1 MSERTAPHAY
11 YTDSIEQM
19 VRGQAPASSNAQIYR
34 TGSVASNTNSVD
46 HHNLTR
52 LSFEMWVS
60 LPNQMDQALHNYTR
74 LQSGNS
80 TSGPKCLEDV
90 RNWRTMFP
98 SLRPIVET
106 WPTSEPCDIVML
118 EAGFCLMEDFPPKF
132 SKLGIS
138 LELDFLHPS
147 SNNSASLA
155 GLTDWSCTTHMYQHG
170 RLIKEVT
177 HDDCHVAG
185 LGRVKPFFESKWW
198 ASTFTQLTEKR
209 KIAEDSKSDATLELA
224 NEASR
229 NFFRG
234 LTVMQEISA
243 RTKKGGVSK
252 GIWTDAA
259 PRPKRM
265 AILLWR
271 FSQTTADYVG
281 TTMWQK
287 LIPPPDRLSTNSP
300 TPLMELGLPPLSMDS
315 LMDSNHD
322 MNLFDANTNFFSV
335 PDTHDY
341 NMFDQTMGDELCQD
355 GFMSANTDQFASFD
369 TLHGSFDMFTA
380 HTNLNNDANYGF
392 DMHAHD
398 LHHLDGNATQNT
410 SANMFELPH
419 VKEQEPSG
427 HHLQVPDQ
435 HHSFDSTKDE
445 PGNTQPLANFDM
457 NTHKLLQAQLG
468 TDGIQTLSQPR
479 PQSQE
484 QRHTV
489 DHEDEQ
495 LRAALLAASAMS
507 DLGTQQSSFS
517 QPAVHLEHGPHT
529 AASPRL
535 EALPNSQPPH
545 VPALNT
551 FTSPRSHLTSIRP
564 PLQTH
569 HSFAG
574 TTHHQPVPSH
584 PHNRT
589 SSRTLFSNLEAFAA
603 NNTHDLS
610 VSFPDTL
617 DFNPDP
623 HDHLPNELIG
633 DDISR
638 PHSQPVLLASAAAGI
653 KLEEMSWDLIGEI
666 GGRSG
671 DA

>member
-209 KIAEDSKSDATLELA
+209 KIAEDSKSDGTLELA

-322 MNLFDANTNFFSV
+322 MNLFDANTNFFPCLIPTTTTCSTRPWV
-335 PDTHDY
+335 TNCVKMVSCPPTQINSRASTLYMAHSTCL
-341 NMFDQTMGDELCQD
+341 QPTPISTTMR
-355 GFMSANTDQFASFD
+355 T
-369 TLHGSFDMFTA
+369 T
-380 HTNLNNDANYGF
+380 
-392 DMHAHD
+392 
-398 LHHLDGNATQNT
+398 
-410 SANMFELPH
+410 
-419 VKEQEPSG
+419 
-427 HHLQVPDQ
+427 
-435 HHSFDSTKDE
+435 DSTCTHMTYTTLMGMQRK
-445 PGNTQPLANFDM
+445 TPLP
-457 NTHKLLQAQLG
+457 TC
-468 TDGIQTLSQPR
+468 
-479 PQSQE
+479 
-484 QRHTV
+484 
-489 DHEDEQ
+489 
-495 LRAALLAASAMS
+495 
-507 DLGTQQSSFS
+507 SSY
-517 QPAVHLEHGPHT
+517 L
-529 AASPRL
+529 
-535 EALPNSQPPH
+535 
-545 VPALNT
+545 
-551 FTSPRSHLTSIRP
+551 
-564 PLQTH
+564 
-569 HSFAG
+569 
-574 TTHHQPVPSH
+574 
-584 PHNRT
+584 
-589 SSRTLFSNLEAFAA
+589 
-603 NNTHDLS
+603 
-610 VSFPDTL
+610 
-617 DFNPDP
+617 
-623 HDHLPNELIG
+623 
-633 DDISR
+633 
-638 PHSQPVLLASAAAGI
+638 
-653 KLEEMSWDLIGEI
+653 M
-666 GGRSG
+666 
-671 DA
+671 

>member
-1 MSERTAPHAY
+1 M
-11 YTDSIEQM
+11 
-19 VRGQAPASSNAQIYR
+19 
-34 TGSVASNTNSVD
+34 
-46 HHNLTR
+46 
-52 LSFEMWVS
+52 
-60 LPNQMDQALHNYTR
+60 
-74 LQSGNS
+74 
-80 TSGPKCLEDV
+80 
-90 RNWRTMFP
+90 
-98 SLRPIVET
+98 
-106 WPTSEPCDIVML
+106 
-118 EAGFCLMEDFPPKF
+118 
-132 SKLGIS
+132 
-138 LELDFLHPS
+138 
-147 SNNSASLA
+147 
-155 GLTDWSCTTHMYQHG
+155 
-170 RLIKEVT
+170 
-177 HDDCHVAG
+177 
-185 LGRVKPFFESKWW
+185 
-198 ASTFTQLTEKR
+198 
-209 KIAEDSKSDATLELA
+209 
-224 NEASR
+224 
-229 NFFRG
+229 
-234 LTVMQEISA
+234 
-243 RTKKGGVSK
+243 
-252 GIWTDAA
+252 
-259 PRPKRM
+259 
-265 AILLWR
+265 
-271 FSQTTADYVG
+271 
-281 TTMWQK
+281 
-287 LIPPPDRLSTNSP
+287 
-300 TPLMELGLPPLSMDS
+300 
-315 LMDSNHD
+315 
-322 MNLFDANTNFFSV
+322 
-335 PDTHDY
+335 
-341 NMFDQTMGDELCQD
+341 
-355 GFMSANTDQFASFD
+355 
-369 TLHGSFDMFTA
+369 
-380 HTNLNNDANYGF
+380 
-392 DMHAHD
+392 
-398 LHHLDGNATQNT
+398 
-410 SANMFELPH
+410 
-419 VKEQEPSG
+419 KEQEPSG